1 MRFKIPNYIRFL
13 FINIFCL
20 FGFLFLLRIIFYF
33 LFISGLTISSG
44 EINKSLFLGLRFD
57 LKLAIIGFIPLALF
71 YLVIKDFFKK
81 EIFKYI
87 YLSYGTI
94 VYLIILAF
102 YLFDYGHYAY
112 LDLRLNANALRF
124 LGNLN
129 ISTQFVL
136 DSYPVYKGTIGFIIF
151 IYIIIKFNSIIYKL
165 LRKEI
170 LYLKEIVKYSFQ

>member
-20 FGFLFLLRIIFYF
+20 FGFVFLLRIIFYF

-71 YLVIKDFFKK
+71 YLIVRNFFKK
-81 EIFKYI
+81 EIFKKL
-87 YLSYGTI
+87 YLGYVNILYVTI
-94 VYLIILAF
+94 LTF
-102 YLFDYGHYAY
+102 YLFDYGHYEY

-124 LGNLN
+124 FGNLN
-129 ISTQFVL
+129 ISTQFLL
-136 DSYPVYKGTIGFIIF
+136 DSYPIYKGTIGFGF
-151 IYIIIKFNSIIYKL
+151 EY
-165 LRKEI
+165 
-170 LYLKEIVKYSFQ
+170 